1 PDALAFQAIARN
13 RISFCVNG
21 EREQPELAPVVIT
34 GDATNDDAILMHAQA
49 DSLDPLAIDTWCR
62 LSVAKEFGKVHHAVL
77 AEGCIQPAA
86 VAGDTQQQRTL
97 LVGQQ
102 HQHAAVGE
110 QGASAGKVV
119 PVELDYSRA
128 VLAVI
133 RVRFAVLV
141 EGKHPDR
148 GRAES

>member
-1 PDALAFQAIARN
+1 
-13 RISFCVNG
+13 
-21 EREQPELAPVVIT
+21 
-34 GDATNDDAILMHAQA
+34 LMHAQA

-62 LSVAKEFGKVHHAVL
+62 LSVAKEFGKVQHTVL

-128 VLAVI
+128 VLAVP
-133 RVRFAVLV
+133 RPVRRSRRRQAPGSRAGGVLV
-141 EGKHPDR
+141 PADWDG
-148 GRAES
+148 